1 MIIWPSL
8 PGLTRQSMQ
17 RRNVWT
23 GRMDARVKPEHDEG
37 MWGRHDF

>member
-8 PGLTRQSMQ
+8 PGLIRQSMQ
-17 RRNVWT
+17 RRN
-23 GRMDARVKPEHDEG
+23 MDARVKPGHDEG